1 VVTIAFVAGG
11 LVGRGSELALLAGL
25 VGGLSAG
32 AGGVVFLEGE
42 QGIGKSS
49 VLRAGLAGAE
59 AAGCRVFWAAAEE
72 LGQRFPLQLMM
83 ECLGPAAE
91 PGKAGGLVPGSGG
104 VMAGDPVL
112 AGIER
117 LLAVVDR
124 LCADSPVVLVAE
136 DLQWADEAS
145 VLVWYR
151 LCRAA
156 GQMPLLLAGSW
167 RSGTGGE
174 DPGRLRRAV
183 ASRGGSVIKLG
194 PLPDGKVAELV
205 GDLLGGHPGQ
215 RLAEFVARAGGNPL
229 YARELAD
236 GLLREGRVMLAAG
249 WRSWQISPCRR
260 WCRFR

>member
-1 VVTIAFVAGG
+1 VADG

-25 VGGLSAG
+25 VRGLSAG
-32 AGGVVFLEGE
+32 VGGVVFVEGE

-49 VLRAGLAGAE
+49 VHRAGLSGLAGAE
-59 AAGCRVFWAAAEE
+59 VAGCRVFWAAAEE
-72 LGQRFPLQLMM
+72 LGQRFPLQLML
-83 ECLGPAAE
+83 ECLNPAAE
-91 PGKAGGLVPGSGG
+91 PGQAAGSVPGSGG

-183 ASRGGSVIKLG
+183 ASRGGSVVKLG
-194 PLPDGKVAELV
+194 PLPDGRVAKLV
-205 GDLLGGHPGQ
+205 GICWAAILGSGWLSSWPG
-215 RLAEFVARAGGNPL
+215 RAEIRCTRGSWLTGWS
-229 YARELAD
+229 
-236 GLLREGRVMLAAG
+236 GRVG
-249 WRSWQISPCRR
+249 
-260 WCRFR
+260 